1 MQPNTWIFPPGMAL
15 YASFNP
21 EVSAYNKEAAGVTLN
36 TGPEL
41 LQSFRGVSV
50 YETREFDV
58 RNGEL
63 PINLLQ
69 RRVQIGE
76 VSCSR
81 ILHCSRSEPTDER
94 ESRVAVDRVDDPPA

>member
-1 MQPNTWIFPPGMAL
+1 MQPNTWVFPPGMAL

-21 EVSAYNKEAAGVTLN
+21 VVSEYNKEAAGVTLN
-36 TGPEL
+36 TGPSAL
-41 LQSFRGVSV
+41 STFRGVSV

-76 VSCSR
+76 VSSA
-81 ILHCSRSEPTDER
+81 T
-94 ESRVAVDRVDDPPA
+94 PAATATATAATTSTSGVS

>member
-1 MQPNTWIFPPGMAL
+1 MAL

-21 EVSAYNKEAAGVTLN
+21 VVSEYNKEGGSVTLN
-36 TGPEL
+36 TGPEAL
-41 LQSFRGVSV
+41 ATFRGVSV

-76 VSCSR
+76 VSYSNHMC
-81 ILHCSRSEPTDER
+81 ITP
-94 ESRVAVDRVDDPPA
+94 

>member
-1 MQPNTWIFPPGMAL
+1 MWVFPPGMAL

-21 EVSAYNKEAAGVTLN
+21 VVADYNKLAPGQVTLQ
-36 TGPEL
+36 TGPEAL
-41 LQSFRGVSV
+41 GSFRGTSV

-69 RRVQIGE
+69 RRVQVGE
-76 VSCSR
+76 VSSG
-81 ILHCSRSEPTDER
+81 
-94 ESRVAVDRVDDPPA
+94 APPRTAAPP